1 MGASSWTAGTPR
13 GPVLHNLGAASTMAR
28 RYAGRAVIAVGA
40 HPDDL
45 ELGVG
50 GTLAL
55 LARAGAR
62 VINVVVSVPNNLERR
77 IGEARRG
84 AAILG
89 ASDCV
94 IMNEERCSRVEDMK
108 TYELVEKIDRLVVRH
123 DPAAVLSHGVT
134 NFHKDHL
141 MVHNACLAAQRLHFF
156 DLFCYNPTSCRPFP
170 APFRPQA
177 FVDITPT
184 MDVKMR
190 AIGVHSTQFGCR
202 GLEFDYYKDL
212 ARQYGRLAGVTYA
225 EGLEVVRLRLN

>member
-1 MGASSWTAGTPR
+1 MDTAS
-13 GPVLHNLGAASTMAR
+13 LMAR
-28 RYAGRAVIAVGA
+28 KYSGRTVLAVGA

-50 GTLAL
+50 GTIAL
-55 LARAGAR
+55 LARAGAK
-62 VINVVVSVPNNLERR
+62 VVNVVVSVPNNLERR
-77 IGEARRG
+77 VAEARRG

-89 ASDCV
+89 ASGCV
-94 IMNEERCSRVEDMK
+94 IMNEERCTRVEDMK
-108 TYELVEKIDRLVVRH
+108 TYELVERIDRLVGEH
-123 DPAAVLSHGVT
+123 DPAAVLAHGVT

-156 DLFCYNPTSCRPFP
+156 DFFCYNPTSCRPFP

-177 FVDITPT
+177 FVDITGT

-190 AIGVHSTQFGCR
+190 AIEVHSTQFGCR

-212 ARQYGRLAGVTYA
+212 ARQYGRLAGVAYA